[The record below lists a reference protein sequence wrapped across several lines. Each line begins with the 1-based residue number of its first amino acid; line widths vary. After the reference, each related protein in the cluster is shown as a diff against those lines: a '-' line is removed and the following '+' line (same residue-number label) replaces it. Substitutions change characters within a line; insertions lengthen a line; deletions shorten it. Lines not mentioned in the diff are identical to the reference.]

1 MTLEGFKHYFLY
13 YKCPLYTKEANKT
26 NKKGETTL
34 VWISVHLYL
43 TVIDLNSTVTLY
55 DGLLFASIFHQL
67 FSLLIILPHYLLLS
81 LDPSQ
86 YNESPRW
93 LSSFLS
99 LTPST
104 NPELSTLLYNILK
117 KGKNL
122 NFQFLLDNQNICL
135 FSHWL
140 TFINRQLLL
149 RYCYTTQITNM
160 YTCENVSLPLSRV
173 WQLRQKI

>member
-99 LTPST
+99 LPPST
-104 NPELSTLLYNILK
+104 NPELSTLLHNILK

-135 FSHWL
+135 FSLFSPTDW
-140 TFINRQLLL
+140 LLL
-149 RYCYTTQITNM
+149 IDSCCYGTATPHKLLICTPVKM
-160 YTCENVSLPLSRV
+160 SASR
-173 WQLRQKI
+173 